1 MKFLEEIKYAA
12 GKATLSLK
20 RNAPTILM
28 GAGVVGVVGSAVLAC
43 VATRKLDSIL
53 EEKNK
58 KIDSIHRKQE
68 DEELRQSGKFTEK
81 DAKKELT
88 MVYMET
94 GKDLAKLYAP
104 SVIWGIGSLTA
115 LIGSHILLNERIVT
129 LATSYTAILSSF
141 NHYRDNV
148 KERFGEK
155 VDFQLK
161 HNIKTSE
168 IEVTNVDEKG
178 NTTTFEIEGSSF
190 EVDYTTDLYDD
201 SIEICGKEGY
211 WNAAFFSGIIS
222 AGLGN
227 YKLQLSAKNI
237 MPDVFENEAYN
248 ETSNTLSFTTFKP
261 LSYKNNDYNDIVTA
275 TATPSWEALKSLHLN
290 GIRYIESDNKIIL
303 KLPYFDTYYE
313 VYPHEYLVKAPY
325 LLADSNDSLHYEIS
339 SYIPLA
345 PHVID
350 KSACKWYLELAAYT
364 RPNDEIV

>member
-1 MKFLEEIKYAA
+1 MKVLEEIKYAA

-28 GAGVVGVVGSAVLAC
+28 GAGVVGIVGSAVLAC

-58 KIDSIHRKQE
+58 KIDNIHRKQE

-88 MVYMET
+88 IVYMET

-141 NHYRDNV
+141 NHYRENV

-178 NTTTFEIEGSSF
+178 NTTTTKETIEYVDPKDYKYSGYARIFDESNPNWTRDPDYNKLFLTQVQNHANDLLKSRGYLFLNEVYEMLGFSSKTQIGQQAGWTYNKHNPNMQNGDGF
-190 EVDYTTDLYDD
+190 VDFGIYDVNSLPKRD
-201 SIEICGKEGY
+201 FINGYEKSIILDFNVEENI
-211 WNAAFFSGIIS
+211 
-222 AGLGN
+222 L
-227 YKLQLSAKNI
+227 YKLPK
-237 MPDVFENEAYN
+237 
-248 ETSNTLSFTTFKP
+248 
-261 LSYKNNDYNDIVTA
+261 
-275 TATPSWEALKSLHLN
+275 
-290 GIRYIESDNKIIL
+290 
-303 KLPYFDTYYE
+303 
-313 VYPHEYLVKAPY
+313 
-325 LLADSNDSLHYEIS
+325 
-339 SYIPLA
+339 
-345 PHVID
+345 
-350 KSACKWYLELAAYT
+350 
-364 RPNDEIV
+364 

>member
-58 KIDSIHRKQE
+58 KIDNIHRKQE

-88 MVYMET
+88 IVYMET

-141 NHYRDNV
+141 NHYRENV

-178 NTTTFEIEGSSF
+178 NTTTTKETIEY
-190 EVDYTTDLYDD
+190 VDPKDYKY
-201 SIEICGKEGY
+201 SGY
-211 WNAAFFSGIIS
+211 ARIF
-222 AGLGN
+222 
-227 YKLQLSAKNI
+227 
-237 MPDVFENEAYN
+237 DE
-248 ETSNTLSFTTFKP
+248 SNPNWTRDP
-261 LSYKNNDYNDIVTA
+261 DYNK
-275 TATPSWEALKSLHLN
+275 LFF
-290 GIRYIESDNKIIL
+290 
-303 KLPYFDTYYE
+303 LPYLQIF
-313 VYPHEYLVKAPY
+313 PH
-325 LLADSNDSLHYEIS
+325 
-339 SYIPLA
+339 YIVNQIPTKGQ
-345 PHVID
+345 
-350 KSACKWYLELAAYT
+350 KSQEK
-364 RPNDEIV
+364 PMS

>member
-1 MKFLEEIKYAA
+1 MKVLEEIKYAA

-28 GAGVVGVVGSAVLAC
+28 GAGVIGVVGSAVLAC
-43 VATRKLDSIL
+43 IATRKLDSIL

-58 KIDSIHRKQE
+58 KIDNIHRKQE

-88 MVYMET
+88 LVYMET

-178 NTTTFEIEGSSF
+178 NTTTTKETIEYVDPKDYKYSGYARIFDESNPNWTRDPDYNKLFLTQVQNHANDLLKSRGYLFLNEVYEMLGFSSKTQIGQQAGWTYNKHNPNMQDGDGF
-190 EVDYTTDLYDD
+190 VDFGIYDINSLPKRD
-201 SIEICGKEGY
+201 FINGYEKSIILDFNVEENI
-211 WNAAFFSGIIS
+211 
-222 AGLGN
+222 L
-227 YKLQLSAKNI
+227 YKLPKWLGLDYIGSGNMEQDIFDYPQLYNTFKNI
-237 MPDVFENEAYN
+237 
-248 ETSNTLSFTTFKP
+248 L
-261 LSYKNNDYNDIVTA
+261 
-275 TATPSWEALKSLHLN
+275 
-290 GIRYIESDNKIIL
+290 
-303 KLPYFDTYYE
+303 
-313 VYPHEYLVKAPY
+313 
-325 LLADSNDSLHYEIS
+325 
-339 SYIPLA
+339 
-345 PHVID
+345 
-350 KSACKWYLELAAYT
+350 
-364 RPNDEIV
+364 